1 MKKKIDT
8 TLFEMCFGIVLYGIL
23 CQIITL
29 FFSTDPKHSIGLWIG
44 IITAVAGSV
53 HMWWA
58 IDRSLDM
65 ASRDATKTV
74 AVQGMIRYFALAVI
88 LSILAVSEVASWLF
102 AFLGYMGMKAGAYMQ
117 PFVHRISSKIF
128 RL

>member
-1 MKKKIDT
+1 MKKKIDV
-8 TLFEMCFGIVLYGIL
+8 TLLEMCIGIVLYGIV
-23 CQIITL
+23 CQIVIL
-29 FFSTDPKHSIGLWIG
+29 FFSAEPEYSIGLWIG
-44 IITAVAGSV
+44 IIMAVAGSV

-58 IDRSLDM
+58 IDKSLDM

-102 AFLGYMGMKAGAYMQ
+102 AFLGYLGMQAGAYMQ
-117 PFVHRISSKIF
+117 PFVHKISSKIF